1 MRMDAQTVCCLIF
14 LALMKNFSTAA
25 ILPFKLEPAK
35 LTAKEG
41 SCIEIKCQV
50 TGTVDDGGAY
60 WFWMKDAQW
69 DVIKNDYNATVI
81 YSTNN
86 SERPVDPDFVKR
98 VTYIGSPSLKYNGN
112 PSPKP
117 LCSISIRDL
126 KKNDS
131 GEYSFRFVG
140 QNTWHTKSSS
150 NLIVEENQCPLTF
163 EQPPAVFESRTL
175 TLTCSTSSSCPSNLR
190 IQDLTSLHPTHIPDT
205 HPNEKRTSVSFV
217 ASWMDDGKVF
227 SCQTQDNMDKHLIR
241 NISISVEYAPKLIL
255 AEGPKDVKEGDSV
268 TLTCSAKGN
277 PPPSLSWFKGE
288 QMQSSEAEWKITSI
302 EDSQRG
308 NYCCKAQN
316 SLGTITSGPV
326 DINVKYPPQAEINI
340 LSPVSAVKHGNNIT
354 VTNTI
359 QLTLTCIVRRSNP
372 QPRTYTWLKGGITVG
387 NEKTYVVGRI
397 EPKDCGSYTC
407 TATNTVGTGS
417 SAPIQ
422 LDVQY
427 RPRKTSISV
436 RGFPDYEVK
445 VGSILTF
452 TCNTDAN
459 PPPTTY
465 SWQRS
470 NNNKPADSSQW
481 NSISAN
487 RHQHYIYSVQRGD
500 EGCYRCSASNPLG
513 KGNNSVLVCIQ
524 VLYPPTKQTLSMAAE
539 VTEGQTITIDCTVES
554 FPQSTLTLS
563 RTPASSPLNPQSLEL
578 TRHDMHAHPINALHH
593 TFNVTSND
601 AGSYICRATNSEG
614 SSTSQQR
621 KLVVKYSPKSVTVRA
636 APGLVVIENTS
647 LTLSCV
653 AQSYPSVTSVTWMK
667 MTDGKDET
675 IQQSMTFTVNSVGPS
690 DSGLYS
696 CAASNGIG
704 TGKSKGAEVEVKYA
718 PKHTDITRA
727 AEKQERE
734 GRSSVALS
742 CSSRSYPPV
751 THYSWYK
758 KIQGEQK
765 DKLVSKH
772 QNHTVYSNQ
781 PGVYYCVAKN
791 EINQRSSDPV
801 HLFKRDHMQILKF
814 FFLGLIIVLFI
825 IFLIVLV
832 YRYKRKKTIQQETVN
847 TQLLFGFSGWCN
859 GVRRENRRNE
869 TLLAEPCRSRDDLSQ
884 EQSCRPRAQRHQPP
898 PDSTPA
904 SNILSVYCTVNVP
917 QAPTAQNPTRQQ
929 GGQTEGDSVNYA
941 SLHFRNKPTN
951 KHEADA
957 VYEKVSKPTK
967 TKKNEQESLQDYE
980 NISVA
985 HAATS
990 PNGWNDD
997 TDTSDGEMEL
1007 NYSLVS
1013 FKANPGHRRADRD
1026 SSSSDED
1033 KIQYSDVKI

>member
-98 VTYIGSPSLKYNGN
+98 VTYIGSPSLKYN
-112 PSPKP
+112 
-117 LCSISIRDL
+117 
-126 KKNDS
+126 
-131 GEYSFRFVG
+131 
-140 QNTWHTKSSS
+140 
-150 NLIVEENQCPLTF
+150 ENQCPLTF

-621 KLVVKYSPKSVTVRA
+621 KLVVK
-636 APGLVVIENTS
+636 L
-647 LTLSCV
+647 
-653 AQSYPSVTSVTWMK
+653 TSVTWMK

-847 TQLLFGFSGWCN
+847 TQLLFGFS
-859 GVRRENRRNE
+859 VMIR
-869 TLLAEPCRSRDDLSQ
+869 LFK
-884 EQSCRPRAQRHQPP
+884 
-898 PDSTPA
+898 
-904 SNILSVYCTVNVP
+904 
-917 QAPTAQNPTRQQ
+917 
-929 GGQTEGDSVNYA
+929 
-941 SLHFRNKPTN
+941 SLNFCI
-951 KHEADA
+951 
-957 VYEKVSKPTK
+957 
-967 TKKNEQESLQDYE
+967 E
-980 NISVA
+980 NI
-985 HAATS
+985 
-990 PNGWNDD
+990 N
-997 TDTSDGEMEL
+997 
-1007 NYSLVS
+1007 
-1013 FKANPGHRRADRD
+1013 
-1026 SSSSDED
+1026 
-1033 KIQYSDVKI
+1033 I